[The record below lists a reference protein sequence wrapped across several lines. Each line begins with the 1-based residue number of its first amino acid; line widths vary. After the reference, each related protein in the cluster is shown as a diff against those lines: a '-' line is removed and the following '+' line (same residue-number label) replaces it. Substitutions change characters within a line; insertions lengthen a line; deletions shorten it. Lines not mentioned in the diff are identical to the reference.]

1 MTAVPWSAATECLVP
16 LQVDG
21 TGRAL
26 HVVHAIGG
34 TVGFFAPVARR
45 LAGVRDVYGLQ
56 CHGIS
61 PGNEPDRTVE
71 AMAARYVEAIT
82 TAQPDGPYEVVGY
95 SLGGLIAFEVARQL
109 AAAGRPVAL
118 VGILDTAP
126 PGEPVPQ
133 VDLAQ
138 SLGLISRAVGFQ
150 PPYEGDPDLPD
161 DEQVAAFL
169 AEAVRRGVL
178 PAAFTAA
185 DLKPMIDV
193 YAVNGQ
199 AGSAYRPVTGY
210 PGSLRCLFTVGSGLL
225 PLVDGWRRCA
235 GGEVTVDVLDADH
248 FALMHEQHA
257 AEVAATLRTWL

>member
-1 MTAVPWSAATECLVP
+1 MPWSAATECLVP

-34 TVGFFAPVARR
+34 TVGFFAPVAQR

-71 AMAARYVEAIT
+71 AMAARYVTAIT

-118 VGILDTAP
+118 AGILDTAP
-126 PGEPVPQ
+126 PGEPAPQ
-133 VDLAQ
+133 VDLPQA
-138 SLGLISRAVGFQ
+138 LGLISRAVGFQ
-150 PPYEGDPDLPD
+150 PPYQGDPGLPD
-161 DEQVAAFL
+161 DEQVTAFL

-178 PAAFTAA
+178 PAAFTPA

-193 YAVNGQ
+193 YAVNGL
-199 AGSAYRPVTGY
+199 AGSAYRPTTGY
-210 PGSLRCLFTVGSGLL
+210 PGDLHCLFTVDSGLVSL
-225 PLVDGWRRCA
+225 LDGWRQYA
-235 GGEVTVDVLDADH
+235 GGEVSVDLMDADH
-248 FALMHEQHA
+248 FALMHEQHG
-257 AEVAATLRTWL
+257 AEVAATIRGWL

>member
-1 MTAVPWSAATECLVP
+1 MPWSAATECLVP

-71 AMAARYVEAIT
+71 AMAARYVAAVT
-82 TAQPDGPYEVVGY
+82 TAQPEGPYEVVGY

-109 AAAGRPVAL
+109 AAEGRP
-118 VGILDTAP
+118 
-126 PGEPVPQ
+126 
-133 VDLAQ
+133 
-138 SLGLISRAVGFQ
+138 
-150 PPYEGDPDLPD
+150 PYRGDPALPD

-193 YAVNGQ
+193 YAVNGR
-199 AGSAYRPVTGY
+199 AGSSYRPAGDY
-210 PGSLRCLFTVGSGLL
+210 PGSLRCLVTVGSGLL
-225 PLVDGWRRCA
+225 SLVDGWRRCA
-235 GGEVTVDVLDADH
+235 RGGVTVDVLDADH